1 MDEAELLTVP
11 DGWKEPSFTKDD
23 NPRGLLEE
31 SSFATLFPKYREA
44 YLKECWP
51 LVEKALGESVSQNR
65 ETIPTRSDLCGQE
78 PQRGVLTR
86 PPEGLNCRLSHRRLQ
101 ERPSNRGWC

>member
-1 MDEAELLTVP
+1 MKLSTVESLWTPQLELLVSIRCLCSAVEDSELLTVP
-11 DGWKEPSFTKDD
+11 DGWKEPAFTKDD

-51 LVEKALGESVSQNR
+51 LVEKALGESVGP
-65 ETIPTRSDLCGQE
+65 EF
-78 PQRGVLTR
+78 
-86 PPEGLNCRLSHRRLQ
+86 PPVCVRKLH
-101 ERPSNRGWC
+101 